1 MWLRCFCLRGGSPE
15 ALTER
20 AALIGD
26 VAMYFRA
33 IAVAVTAAALAAA
46 GSLAAQAAPLP
57 VIQLTGTQLAT
68 ALLPVSYLP
77 ASYSESPGTAYSSG
91 SRLEHAPAKIDLY
104 TYSCQKSLLGDL
116 PDSGFGETAYA
127 GDTIGR
133 LLGGYPQAYVQSVYQ
148 FPTATGAAAYYRANY
163 AMTVRCRTVTAA
175 DGSRTEGVT
184 TQSLTKGHVGSH
196 QAFTALQTVTLT
208 GGPDGLNDTQTVL
221 AGTHVFTL
229 DAYGTTVPT
238 RPAPTTAMLSLI
250 SRVNARA

>member
-1 MWLRCFCLRGGSPE
+1 
-15 ALTER
+15 
-20 AALIGD
+20 
-26 VAMYFRA
+26 MYFRA
-33 IAVAVTAAALAAA
+33 IAIAVMAAALTVT

-57 VIQLTGTQLAT
+57 VVQLTGTRLAT
-68 ALLPVSYLP
+68 ALLPVSYFP
-77 ASYSESPGTAYSSG
+77 ASYSESPGIAYNSG

-104 TYSCQKSLLGDL
+104 TYSCKKSLLGEL

-127 GDTIGR
+127 GDTVGR

-148 FPTATGAAAYYRANY
+148 FASATGAAAYYRANY

-184 TQSLTKGHVGSH
+184 TQSLTKGHVGGH

-208 GGPDGLNDTQTVL
+208 GGPNGINDTQVVL
-221 AGTHVFTL
+221 VGTYVFTL

-238 RPAPTTAMLSLI
+238 RPVPTAAMLSLI
-250 SRVNARA
+250 ARVKARA